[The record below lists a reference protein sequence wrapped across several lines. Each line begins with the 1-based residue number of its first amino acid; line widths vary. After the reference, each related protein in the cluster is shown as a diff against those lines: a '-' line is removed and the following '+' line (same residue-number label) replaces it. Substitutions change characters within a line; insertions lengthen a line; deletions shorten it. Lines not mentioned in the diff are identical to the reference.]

1 MGKRARWVAG
11 SLVCLAVLVFMVGS
25 AQAALKTVM
34 VKSGDT
40 LWKYAQEY
48 LGDGSL
54 WPKIQAVNPDL
65 KNPHM
70 LYVGQEIKIP
80 VEVAEK
86 VKTKL
91 EERLVEGEEKADEL
105 QELIAKYKAQIAE
118 LEAAKEALAK
128 EEIAVPEVGVEDCT
142 ELRAENAQLA
152 EEKQA
157 CENEVKRLN
166 VQVEGL
172 EEQTVETEKRNV
184 RLKGEAARLEAEIG
198 DLEAKITACQEELS
212 LIESENTELKEVI
225 MELENKLDEAH
236 LPFYILFSVVTLG
249 LLVGI

>member
-1 MGKRARWVAG
+1 MGKRVRWVAG
-11 SLVCLAVLVFMVGS
+11 SLVCLAVLVFMVGA
-25 AQAALKTVM
+25 AQAALKTVK
-34 VKSGDT
+34 VKKGDT
-40 LWKYAQEY
+40 LGKYAQEY
-48 LGDGSL
+48 LGDTRL
-54 WPKIQAVNPDL
+54 WPKIQAVNPGL

-70 LYVGQEIKIP
+70 IYEGQEIKIP
-80 VEVAEK
+80 VEVAEE

-91 EERLVEGEEKADEL
+91 EKRLVEGEEKADEL

-128 EEIAVPEVGVEDCT
+128 AAPVIVEDCP
-142 ELRAENAQLA
+142 EVKAENTQLA
-152 EEKQA
+152 KEKEA

-166 VQVEGL
+166 VWVEGL
-172 EEQTVETEKRNV
+172 EEQTVEAEKRNV

-198 DLEAKITACQEELS
+198 NLEAKIVACQEELS
-212 LIESENTELKEVI
+212 LIENENAELKEVI
-225 MELENKLDEAH
+225 VELENKLDEAR